1 MVEPP
6 SLLNIKADIG
16 QTALKEP
23 SADFWS
29 VSLRFEG
36 HSCNLH
42 ASSAKSLNSD
52 YFNAMPAVKHGRHTT
67 ESAVFRH
74 PAFALLPPKAVLASR
89 ASNIAQSVSR

>member
-1 MVEPP
+1 MDLFMVEPP

-42 ASSAKSLNSD
+42 ASLVKPLN
-52 YFNAMPAVKHGRHTT
+52 FG
-67 ESAVFRH
+67 
-74 PAFALLPPKAVLASR
+74 
-89 ASNIAQSVSR
+89 